1 MILASDVFADVKSFL
16 DDDSS
21 GRYQEQTDLVPAIN
35 NAILYLV
42 AVFNAAFEAKKISP
56 ESLRDLS
63 ITKILPVTGTTT
75 KKCDLST
82 ITDLWTVFGVE
93 ADPSIMGSGLSA
105 TLSESRNK
113 FATRMTLENWNDAL
127 ADPFS
132 AGTGVSIPSEF
143 VRPGY
148 LGPGQYLGDGK
159 PYIMIRPA
167 VAFTADYVAIWYLRN
182 PTKIATGATSVEF
195 PRSLHGLLVQKT
207 INYMAM
213 QHEGAGG
220 YKSASDTKYRAITEQ
235 EIKTLV
241 SLMLS

>member
-1 MILASDVFADVKSFL
+1 MILASDVFLDVKAFL

-21 GRYQEQTDLVPAIN
+21 GRYNEQNDLVPPIN

-63 ITKILPVTGTTT
+63 ITKILPVTGITT
-75 KKCDLST
+75 KKCDLSS
-82 ITDLWTVFGVE
+82 ITDLWTIFGVE
-93 ADPSIMGSGLSA
+93 ADPIITGSPEV
-105 TLSESRNK
+105 LSESRNR

-132 AGTGVSIPSEF
+132 AGTGVSIPSDF

-148 LGPGQYLGDGK
+148 LGPGAYFSDGK
-159 PYIMIRPA
+159 LYIMIRPA
-167 VAFTADYVAIWYLRN
+167 SVFTADKVAIWYLKN

-195 PRSLHGLLVQKT
+195 PKSLHGLLVQKT
-207 INYMAM
+207 LNYLSM
-213 QHEGAGG
+213 QHEGSGG
-220 YKSASDTKYRAITEQ
+220 YKSASDTKYGSITEQ

-241 SLMLS
+241 NLMLS